1 MPVNQKGAKMKF
13 ETITYEKEGPLAW
26 ITLNR
31 PEKLNAITQPMV
43 TELLLA
49 TDKAQCDDEVKVIV
63 LKGEGRAFSAGFDLE
78 TEEDPDLDDDEKLQ
92 KLKAELHNDFELIMR
107 FWHSP
112 KPTIAA
118 VHTYCLGGA
127 MEMAVACDITI
138 AAAGCRFGEPEVK
151 FGSGAVAMILPYV
164 CGPKRA
170 KEILLTGNDRISS
183 EQAESWGLINRV
195 VKPENL
201 LLRAREIAL
210 SIARNDQLAVRITK
224 QAINKT
230 YEFGKMRNALKHAL
244 ELDIAIESTE
254 TEESRQFNAILR
266 KEGAKAA
273 IEWRDRQQGMTGQV
287 KRHELG

>member
-1 MPVNQKGAKMKF
+1 MKF
-13 ETITYEKEGPLAW
+13 ETITYIKEGPLAW

-31 PEKLNAITQPMV
+31 PEKLNAITQTMAA
-43 TELLLA
+43 EILLA
-49 TDKAQCDDEVKVIV
+49 TDKAQCDDEVRVILV
-63 LKGEGRAFSAGFDLE
+63 KGEGRAFSAGFDLE
-78 TEEDPDLDDDEKLQ
+78 FGPETDRSEDEKLQ
-92 KLKAELHNDFELIMR
+92 DLKSELHHDFDMIMR

-127 MEMAVACDITI
+127 MELAIACDITI
-138 AAAGCRFGEPEVK
+138 AATGCRFGEPEVK
-151 FGSGAVAMILPYV
+151 FGSGPVAMLLPYI

-170 KEILLTGNDRISS
+170 KEILLTGNDRITP
-183 EQAESWGLINRV
+183 EQAEAWGLINRV

-201 LLRAREIAL
+201 VKRAREIAL
-210 SIARNDQLAVRITK
+210 EIARNDQLSVRITK

-244 ELDIAIESTE
+244 ELDIAIESSE
-254 TEESRQFNAILR
+254 TDESRQFNDILR

-273 IEWRDRQQGMTGQV
+273 IDWRDRQLGYTGQV
-287 KRHELG
+287 KRHDIG

>member
-1 MPVNQKGAKMKF
+1 MKF
-13 ETITYEKEGPLAW
+13 ESIMYEKEGPLAW

-31 PEKLNAITQPMV
+31 PEKLNAITKSMV
-43 TELLLA
+43 AEILLA
-49 TDKAQCDDEVKVIV
+49 TDKAQCDDEVRVIV
-63 LKGEGRAFSAGFDLE
+63 LKGKGRAFSAGFDLE
-78 TEEDPDLDDDEKLQ
+78 IEEQADQTAEEELQ
-92 KLKAELHNDFELIMR
+92 ALKTELHNDFELIMR

-112 KPTIAA
+112 KPTVAA

-127 MEMAVACDITI
+127 MELAIACDITI
-138 AAAGCRFGEPEVK
+138 AATGCRFGEPEVK
-151 FGSGAVAMILPYV
+151 FGGGAVAMLLPYV

-183 EQAESWGLINRV
+183 EQAEQWGLINRV
-195 VKPENL
+195 VKQDYL
-201 LLRAREIAL
+201 LDEARQLAL
-210 SIARNDQLAVRITK
+210 EIARNDQLAVRITK

-254 TEESRQFNAILR
+254 TSESRQFNEIPK

-273 IEWRDRQQGMTGQV
+273 IDWRDRKMGYTGQV
-287 KRHELG
+287 KTHDIG

>member
-1 MPVNQKGAKMKF
+1 MKF
-13 ETITYEKEGPLAW
+13 ETIIYEKEGPLAW

-31 PEKLNAITQPMV
+31 PEKLNAITQQMAA
-43 TELLLA
+43 EILLA
-49 TDKAQCDDEVKVIV
+49 TDKAQCDDEVRVIL
-63 LKGEGRAFSAGFDLE
+63 LKGAGRAFSAGFDLE
-78 TEEDPDLDDDEKLQ
+78 IDEKPDRTEEEELQ
-92 KLKAELHNDFELIMR
+92 ALKSELHSDFDLIMR

-127 MEMAVACDITI
+127 MELAIACDITI
-138 AAAGCRFGEPEVK
+138 AATGCRFGEPEVK
-151 FGSGAVAMILPYV
+151 FGSGAVAMILPYI

-183 EQAESWGLINRV
+183 EQAEAWGLVNRV

-201 LLRAREIAL
+201 EKRAREIAL
-210 SIARNDQLAVRITK
+210 EIARNDQHAVRITK

-244 ELDIAIESTE
+244 QLDIAIESTE
-254 TEESRQFNAILR
+254 TEESRQFNEILR
-266 KEGAKAA
+266 TEGVKAA
-273 IEWRDRQQGMTGQV
+273 IDWRDRQLGYTGHV
-287 KRHELG
+287 KTHETG

>member
-1 MPVNQKGAKMKF
+1 MKF
-13 ETITYEKEGPLAW
+13 ETIIYEKEGPLAW

-31 PEKLNAITQPMV
+31 PEKLNAITQSMAA
-43 TELLLA
+43 EILLA
-49 TDKAQCDDEVKVIV
+49 TDKAQCDDEVRVIL
-63 LKGEGRAFSAGFDLE
+63 LKGAGRAFSAGFDLE
-78 TEEDPDLDDDEKLQ
+78 IGEEPERTEEEELQ
-92 KLKAELHNDFELIMR
+92 ALKSELHADFDLIMR

-112 KPTIAA
+112 KPTVAA

-127 MEMAVACDITI
+127 MELAIACDITI
-138 AAAGCRFGEPEVK
+138 AATGCRFGEPEVK
-151 FGSGAVAMILPYV
+151 FGSGAVAMILPYI

-183 EQAESWGLINRV
+183 EQAEAWGLINRV

-201 LLRAREIAL
+201 VKRAREIAL
-210 SIARNDQLAVRITK
+210 EIARNDQHAVRITK

-254 TEESRQFNAILR
+254 TEESRQFKEILKR
-266 KEGAKAA
+266 EGTKAA
-273 IEWRDRQQGMTGQV
+273 VDWRDRQLGYTGHV
-287 KRHELG
+287 KTHETG

>member
-1 MPVNQKGAKMKF
+1 MKF
-13 ETITYEKEGPLAW
+13 ETIIYEKEGPLAW

-31 PEKLNAITQPMV
+31 PEKLNAISKPM
-43 TELLLA
+43 TAELLLA
-49 TDKAQCDDEVKVIV
+49 TDKAQCDDEVRVIV
-63 LKGEGRAFSAGFDLE
+63 VKGAGRAFSAGFDLE
-78 TEEDPDLDDDEKLQ
+78 IDEDPKLTEEEKLQ
-92 KLKAELHNDFELIMR
+92 ALKSELHADFDLIMR

-112 KPTIAA
+112 KPTVAA

-127 MEMAVACDITI
+127 MELAVACDITI
-138 AAAGCRFGEPEVK
+138 AATDCRFGEPEVK
-151 FGSGAVAMILPYV
+151 FGSGAVAMILPYI

-183 EQAESWGLINRV
+183 EQAEAWGLINRV

-201 LLRAREIAL
+201 VKRAREIAL
-210 SIARNDQLAVRITK
+210 EIARNDQHAVRITK

-254 TEESRQFNAILR
+254 TEESRQFNEILR
-266 KEGAKAA
+266 REGTKAA
-273 IEWRDRQQGMTGQV
+273 IDWRDRQLGYTG
-287 KRHELG
+287 